1 MIDRNQPSAAAGTRL
16 SRSQFSRPFAGLAAL
31 AFLAIAGL
39 SVPSA
44 LAAGPSAS
52 SLYKHGQAAEA
63 RQDYDTAF
71 EDFQKAYEKNPKDM
85 RYETAFYRVRISAS
99 AAHVSKGR
107 KLFQSGDTQ
116 GALAE
121 FIHASEIDPGNE
133 AAQQEIARVRE
144 KQGEVAPVGE
154 AAIPELAGEQSEL
167 DSIGSPARLKPSSNE
182 TQTLKMTEDTK
193 MIYQAIGKAA
203 GINILFDPDF
213 NSKRIAVDLTNVSL
227 LDALRI
233 VGTMSNTFWRPVT
246 SNTIFVAANST
257 AKRRELDEQA
267 VQTFYLANAWQQND
281 LNDVQTA
288 IRNLMPNTK
297 VYAVQSQNAIVMRG
311 TPDELLLAQQLVADL
326 DKPRPEVVVDM
337 AVLEVSK
344 NWERTLGIEWPS
356 SVGVALQPPCASGS
370 CSSSTTSGTT
380 GTTGTTSS
388 TTNNTTL
395 YSLSH
400 LKASD
405 FAVNIG
411 GATLNLLL
419 TDAQT
424 QILQDP
430 RLRSTDGQK
439 TSMKI
444 GSKIPI
450 ATGSYQTGAATALV
464 SSLVNTQFQY
474 EDVGV
479 DVEMT
484 PSVHYDNDV
493 TLKLK
498 ITVSAQ
504 SGSVTISGV
513 TEPILS
519 QRVVDQVIRLHEG
532 EASIIGGIQDDSD
545 TQSWTGIPGLSSI
558 PILKYLFGSK
568 DHTIQKDEIVFVIV
582 PHIVRSADIQ
592 QRNLRVI
599 DTGTGQSID
608 LRHLD
613 IDNAAPAPVPAVHPT
628 ALDQQPVQRPRFNA
642 TVPSES
648 ADQAAPIA
656 LAQMRSSLQ
665 QGTSP
670 LPPAPPSQPPG
681 QLPVAQPAQQ
691 PVETVPPSGA
701 PPTVS
706 PQAAQPAMAPGG
718 LPAPPRPGGPVSL
731 LFSPPAGTI
740 ANGSSFQVPVVLN
753 GGVDVALVP
762 LQIHFDPTVLSLV
775 NVSAGNLLNRD
786 GQPATIIHNEDGKGG
801 LTVVASR
808 PPHTPGVSGSGSVCV
823 LTFQAKAPGTT
834 GLAFTSASFMNSTQ
848 QQVQG
853 QGAQTTIVVK

>member
-1 MIDRNQPSAAAGTRL
+1 MRQPTEPWTEQVLRTRQPIVRTNAWEQNDRSQSTFGHRQNPPVPEPFLRL
-16 SRSQFSRPFAGLAAL
+16 SAGLASL
-31 AFLAIAGL
+31 VFLAVAGF
-39 SVPSA
+39 SVPA
-44 LAAGPSAS
+44 AVAAGPSAS

-71 EDFQKAYEKNPKDM
+71 EDFQKAYQKNPKDM
-85 RYETAFYRVRISAS
+85 RFETAFYRVRITAS
-99 AAHVSKGR
+99 AGHVTQGR
-107 KLFQSGDTQ
+107 KLFQSGDMQ

-121 FIHASEIDPGNE
+121 FLHASEIDPGNE
-133 AAQQEIARVRE
+133 SAQQGIARVRE
-144 KQGEVAPVGE
+144 KQGEATPVSE
-154 AAIPELAGEQSEL
+154 AAIPELAGEQAEL
-167 DSIGSPARLKPSSNE
+167 DSIGSPAHLKPASNE
-182 TQTLKMTEDTK
+182 PIPLLHMTEDTK
-193 MIYQAIGKAA
+193 VIYQAIGKAA

-213 NSKRIAVDLTNVSL
+213 TSKRIAVDLNNISL

-246 SNTIFVAANST
+246 ANTIFVAQNT
-257 AKRRELDEQA
+257 RTKRTELDEQA

-281 LNDVQTA
+281 LNDVNTA

-326 DKPRPEVVVDM
+326 DKPRPEVVVDL

-344 NWERTLGIEWPS
+344 NWERTLGISWPS
-356 SVGVALQPPCASGS
+356 SVSVALQPPCASGS
-370 CSSSTTSGTT
+370 CSGSTGTTDTGTT
-380 GTTGTTSS
+380 GTTGTSN
-388 TTNNTTL
+388 TNTTTL

-419 TDAQT
+419 TDANT

-430 RLRSTDGQK
+430 RIRATDGQK
-439 TSMKI
+439 ASMKI

-450 ATGSYQTGAATALV
+450 ATGSYQTGAATAVV

-493 TLKLK
+493 TLKVK

-532 EASIIGGIQDDSD
+532 EASILGGIQDNNDQ
-545 TQSWTGIPGLSSI
+545 QSWTGIPGLSSI

-568 DHTIQKDEIVFVIV
+568 DHTIQKDEIVFVVV

-613 IDNAAPAPVPAVHPT
+613 MDGAAPAPA
-628 ALDQQPVQRPRFNA
+628 
-642 TVPSES
+642 
-648 ADQAAPIA
+648 
-656 LAQMRSSLQ
+656 RSSPNYA
-665 QGTSP
+665 GPATCP
-670 LPPAPPSQPPG
+670 AAWPAPRCWSNCPG
-681 QLPVAQPAQQ
+681 PERRRCCAHRTRA
-691 PVETVPPSGA
+691 
-701 PPTVS
+701 
-706 PQAAQPAMAPGG
+706 
-718 LPAPPRPGGPVSL
+718 
-731 LFSPPAGTI
+731 
-740 ANGSSFQVPVVLN
+740 
-753 GGVDVALVP
+753 DAL
-762 LQIHFDPTVLSLV
+762 
-775 NVSAGNLLNRD
+775 
-786 GQPATIIHNEDGKGG
+786 
-801 LTVVASR
+801 
-808 PPHTPGVSGSGSVCV
+808 
-823 LTFQAKAPGTT
+823 
-834 GLAFTSASFMNSTQ
+834 
-848 QQVQG
+848 
-853 QGAQTTIVVK
+853 